1 MQGSC
6 RCTQKYIQLGTYDIE
21 PKYQMVRKENVF
33 TAFVVSYE
41 ITINVYSPDNIGYL
55 VDSLLKLQDITIKGF
70 EWKPLDVSYQ

>member
-1 MQGSC
+1 
-6 RCTQKYIQLGTYDIE
+6 
-21 PKYQMVRKENVF
+21 MVRKENVF